1 LKFLSP
7 PFTEEL
13 KGVLRRDL
21 SAFQDCADTAS
32 HVQSRIRIN
41 MKQADERRRRM
52 SEAEENGRVEED
64 LADGMQI
71 VRRYEGETT
80 AEALV
85 LNLIRAHQQRT

>member
-1 LKFLSP
+1 M
-7 PFTEEL
+7 
-13 KGVLRRDL
+13 RRDL
-21 SAFQDCADTAS
+21 SAFQVCTDTAS

-41 MKQADERRRRM
+41 MKQADERGRRM
-52 SEAEENGRVEED
+52 SEAERNDRVEED
-64 LADGMQI
+64 PVDGMQI

>member
-1 LKFLSP
+1 
-7 PFTEEL
+7 
-13 KGVLRRDL
+13 
-21 SAFQDCADTAS
+21 
-32 HVQSRIRIN
+32 